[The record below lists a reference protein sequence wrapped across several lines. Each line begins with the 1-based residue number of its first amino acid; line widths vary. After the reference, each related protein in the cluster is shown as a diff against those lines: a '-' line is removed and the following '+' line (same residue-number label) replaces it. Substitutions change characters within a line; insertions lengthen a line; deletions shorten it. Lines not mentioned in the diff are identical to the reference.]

1 MKTLD
6 IGNIARDPFIVG
18 RKATLLSKE
27 HCEVE
32 LWEWFMV
39 SVVAK
44 ANILVQLAI
53 GRDARNVVAEIVILK
68 DTLHP

>member
-1 MKTLD
+1 
-6 IGNIARDPFIVG
+6 
-18 RKATLLSKE
+18 
-27 HCEVE
+27 
-32 LWEWFMV
+32 MV